1 MKWVAAKGGGGGGG
15 GGLMRR
21 RGERRLDR
29 KDGGEGVTNIER
41 CI

>member
-1 MKWVAAKGGGGGGG
+1 MGCGKRGWWWWW